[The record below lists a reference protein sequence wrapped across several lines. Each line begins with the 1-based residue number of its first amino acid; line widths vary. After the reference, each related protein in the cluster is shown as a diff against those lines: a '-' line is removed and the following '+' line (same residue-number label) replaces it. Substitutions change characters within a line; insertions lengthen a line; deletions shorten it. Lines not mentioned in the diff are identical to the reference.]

1 MKISEMKQIVN
12 MLYNEWNLG
21 KKEAKAKGKICAWL
35 YLFEVLEETEK
46 MVLEKQNNKVIGM
59 CGYAKWNSKKHIL
72 RKKFFKLLK
81 NICINSPLIKNKKAI
96 IKYNQDYD
104 YTPAELENHFDGE
117 ISLLIVDKNYRG
129 KGIGKKMIN
138 KTFEYAKKDNMKN
151 IEILTDESCNFKF
164 YENCG
169 CKKVY
174 EKTIPNGEPDILG
187 NITSEKGY
195 IYEKTF
201 N

>member
-1 MKISEMKQIVN
+1 MKPSEMKQIVN

-21 KKEAKAKGKICAWL
+21 KKEAKAKGKICAWI

-46 MVLEKQNNKVIGM
+46 VILEKESNKVIGM
-59 CGYAKWNSKKHIL
+59 CGYSKRNSKKYIL

-81 NICINSPLIKNKKAI
+81 NICINSPLIKDKKAI
-96 IKYNQDYD
+96 IKYSQDYD
-104 YTPAELENHFDGE
+104 YTPAQLKNHFDGE
-117 ISLLIVDKNYRG
+117 ISLLIVDKKYRG
-129 KGIGKKMIN
+129 KGIGQKIIN

-164 YENCG
+164 YEHCG

-174 EKTIPNGEPDILG
+174 EKNIPNGEPDILG

-195 IYEKTF
+195 IYEKGL
-201 N
+201 

>member
-1 MKISEMKQIVN
+1 MKLSEMKQIVN

-21 KKEAKAKGKICAWL
+21 KKEAKAKGKICAWI

-46 MVLEKQNNKVIGM
+46 VVLEKEKNKVIGM
-59 CGYAKWNSKKHIL
+59 CGYSKRNSKKYIL

-81 NICINSPLIKNKKAI
+81 NICINSPLIKDKKAI
-96 IKYNQDYD
+96 IKYSQDYD

-117 ISLLIVDKNYRG
+117 ISLLIVDKKYRG
-129 KGIGKKMIN
+129 KGIGQKMIN
-138 KTFEYAKKDNMKN
+138 KTFGYAKKDNMKN
-151 IEILTDESCNFKF
+151 IEICTDESCNFKF
-164 YENCG
+164 YEHCG
-169 CKKVY
+169 CKKIY
-174 EKTIPNGEPDILG
+174 EKDIPSGEPDILG

-195 IYEKTF
+195 IYEKVF

>member
-1 MKISEMKQIVN
+1 MKTSEMKQIVN

-21 KKEAKAKGKICAWL
+21 KKEAKAKGKICAWI

-46 MVLEKQNNKVIGM
+46 VVLEKENNKVIGM
-59 CGYAKWNSKKHIL
+59 CGYANWNSKKYII

-81 NICINSPLIKNKKAI
+81 IICINSPLIKDKKAM
-96 IKYNQDYD
+96 IKYSKDYD
-104 YTPAELENHFDGE
+104 YTPIELENHFDGE
-117 ISLLIVDKNYRG
+117 ISLLIVDKKYRG

-138 KTFEYAKKDNMKN
+138 RIFEYAKKDKMKN

-174 EKTIPNGEPDILG
+174 EKIIPNGEPDILG

-195 IYEKTF
+195 IYEKIF

>member
-1 MKISEMKQIVN
+1 MKPSEMKQIVN

-21 KKEAKAKGKICAWL
+21 KKEAKAKGKICAWI

-46 MVLEKQNNKVIGM
+46 VVLEKEKNKVIGM
-59 CGYAKWNSKKHIL
+59 CGYSKRNSKKYIL

-81 NICINSPLIKNKKAI
+81 NICINSPSIKDKKAI
-96 IKYNQDYD
+96 IKYSQDYD
-104 YTPAELENHFDGE
+104 YTPAELKNHFDGE
-117 ISLLIVDKNYRG
+117 ISLLIVDKKYRG
-129 KGIGKKMIN
+129 KGIGQKMIN

-164 YENCG
+164 YEKCG
-169 CKKVY
+169 CKKIY
-174 EKTIPNGEPDILG
+174 EKDIPNGEPDILG

-195 IYEKTF
+195 IYERGL
-201 N
+201 

>member
-35 YLFEVLEETEK
+35 YLFEVLEKTEK
-46 MVLEKQNNKVIGM
+46 IVLEKQNNKVIGM

-138 KTFEYAKKDNMKN
+138 KIFEYAKKDNMKN

-174 EKTIPNGEPDILG
+174 EKTIPNCEPDILG

>member
-1 MKISEMKQIVN
+1 MKLSEMKQIVN
-12 MLYNEWNLG
+12 MLYKEWNLG
-21 KKEAKAKGKICAWL
+21 KKESKAKGKICAWI
-35 YLFEVLEETEK
+35 YLFGVLEETEK
-46 MVLEKQNNKVIGM
+46 VVLEKENNKVIGI
-59 CGYAKWNSKKHIL
+59 CGYAKWNSKKYIL

-81 NICINSPLIKNKKAI
+81 IIFINSPLIKDKKAM

-104 YTPAELENHFDGE
+104 YTPIELENHFDGE

-138 KTFEYAKKDNMKN
+138 KIFEYAKKDNMKN

-164 YENCG
+164 YESCD

-174 EKTIPNGEPDILG
+174 EKIIPNGEPDKLG

-195 IYEKTF
+195 IYEKIF

>member
-1 MKISEMKQIVN
+1 MKPSEMKQIVD

-21 KKEAKAKGKICAWL
+21 KKEAKAKGKICAWI
-35 YLFEVLEETEK
+35 YLFEVLEESEK
-46 MVLEKQNNKVIGM
+46 LVIEKDNNKVIGI
-59 CGYAKWNSKKHIL
+59 CGYAKWNSKKYIL

-81 NICINSPLIKNKKAI
+81 ILCINSPLIKDKRAI
-96 IKYNQDYD
+96 IKYSQDYD
-104 YTPAELENHFDGE
+104 YTPVELENHFDGE
-117 ISLLIVDKNYRG
+117 VSLLIVDKNYRG

-138 KTFEYAKKDNMKN
+138 KIFEYAKEDNMKN

-174 EKTIPNGEPDILG
+174 EKTIQNGEPDILG

>member
-46 MVLEKQNNKVIGM
+46 IVLEKQNNKVIGM
-59 CGYAKWNSKKHIL
+59 CGYAKWNSKKYII

-81 NICINSPLIKNKKAI
+81 NICINSPLIKDKKAI

-138 KTFEYAKKDNMKN
+138 KIFEYAKKDNMKN

>member
-1 MKISEMKQIVN
+1 MKLSEMKQIVN
-12 MLYNEWNLG
+12 MLYNEWDLG
-21 KKEAKAKGKICAWL
+21 KKESKAKGKICAWI

-46 MVLEKQNNKVIGM
+46 VVLEKENDKVIGI
-59 CGYAKWNSKKHIL
+59 CGYAKWNSKKYIL
-72 RKKFFKLLK
+72 RKNFFKLLK
-81 NICINSPLIKNKKAI
+81 IICINSPLIKDKKAM
-96 IKYNQDYD
+96 IKYSKDYD
-104 YTPAELENHFDGE
+104 YTPIELENHFDGE
-117 ISLLIVDKNYRG
+117 ISLLILDKNYRG

-138 KTFEYAKKDNMKN
+138 KIFEYAQKDNMKN
-151 IEILTDESCNFKF
+151 IEILTDQSSNFKF

-174 EKTIPNGEPDILG
+174 EKIIPNGEPDKLG

-195 IYEKTF
+195 IYEKIF